1 MDMKDLQGTMMP
13 SLEQA
18 AEIARLRKEVE
29 RLEDLIKKPYL
40 IKHGD
45 NGIVY
50 SLLNTDFHHEFFRS
64 LYEEILD
71 YAEEQGYQFND
82 INYTDDDLA
91 EACTDRR
98 FYNGEKYQDNP
109 QISSTLDQVNRFIE
123 NQVAFS
129 MGSRL
134 STFIAD
140 KVHDHSSD
148 WSDYF
153 VEQNPDTIATLFEG
167 VLQSRQRMFR
177 KVEEG
182 QT

>member
-40 IKHGD
+40 IKQGD

-50 SLLNTDFHHEFFRS
+50 SLVNSDFHHEFFRS

-71 YAEEQGYQFND
+71 YADEQGYEFND
-82 INYTDDDLA
+82 TNYTDDDLA

-98 FYNGEKYQDNP
+98 FYNGEKYEDNP
-109 QISSTLDQVNRFIE
+109 QISTTLDQVNRFIE
-123 NQVAFS
+123 NQVSFS
-129 MGSRL
+129 MGSHLHGSIR
-134 STFIAD
+134 D
-140 KVHDHSSD
+140 KVDAHSSD

-153 VEQNPDTIATLFEG
+153 IEQNPQTIATLFEG

-177 KVEEG
+177 KVEEE